1 MTEIDGIT
9 LVFKQLYAPGVV
21 DRLLECDWCGYEIE
35 GDELVKTLKAGC
47 IGPAGRTL
55 KSADP
60 IRRRSERSHGHWEQ
74 SLPNRDAFARS
85 EEHFI
90 AILNIEGV
98 EESILILY
106 RRDSANRRR

>member
-1 MTEIDGIT
+1 MKNTDDIT
-9 LVFKQLYAPGVV
+9 FESWQLRATGVL

-74 SLPNRDAFARS
+74 SLPNCDAFARS
-85 EEHFI
+85 AGQFI
-90 AILNIEGV
+90 AILNFRSFAG
-98 EESILILY
+98 STLIL
-106 RRDSANRRR
+106 